1 MSGSIYPIPDLNK
14 RSVLPELFIESPNLF
29 GKVLEKVLEKFQVE
43 EEVKLLHYVDDLL
56 ICGKESEVEET
67 ISKILNFLGNMG

>member
-1 MSGSIYPIPDLNK
+1 M
-14 RSVLPELFIESPNLF
+14 
-29 GKVLEKVLEKFQVE
+29 LEKVLEKLQVE

-56 ICGKESEVEET
+56 ICGKEESEVEET